1 MANATAPNAA
11 SKCICSTSPVS
22 SGARSAISNGTYSA
36 LGNRDGM
43 DMETITS
50 HDKEILVNAAYILRH
65 IGENDL
71 GDDVSNIANKVEVR
85 D

>member
-1 MANATAPNAA
+1 
-11 SKCICSTSPVS
+11 
-22 SGARSAISNGTYSA
+22 
-36 LGNRDGM
+36 M

-65 IGENDL
+65 IGEVDL
-71 GDDVSNIANKVEVR
+71 GDDVSNIANEVEVR